1 MAANVR
7 SPLVLWSTLR
17 TRRPFHN
24 VVLCKK
30 VPSPVFKKIANFY
43 SQSLRIDLVPASL
56 LAELS
61 PDNET
66 YRSAARGDF
75 VVCVAQ
81 GEPQESVYISLA
93 EQIFSQLSEARDL
106 FERLHAAHPTAAFF
120 DFVADPAGGE
130 AF

>member
-1 MAANVR
+1 M
-7 SPLVLWSTLR
+7 
-17 TRRPFHN
+17 
-24 VVLCKK
+24 
-30 VPSPVFKKIANFY
+30 FKKIANFY

-66 YRSAARGDF
+66 YRFAAERGDF

-81 GEPQESVYISLA
+81 GEPQESVYIALA
-93 EQIFSQLSEARDL
+93 EQIFSQLSEARNL
-106 FERLHAAHPTAAFF
+106 FERLHAAHPAAAFF

-130 AF
+130 AFKKYQ

>member
-1 MAANVR
+1 M
-7 SPLVLWSTLR
+7 S
-17 TRRPFHN
+17 RPFHN
-24 VVLCKK
+24 VILCKK
-30 VPSPVFKKIANFY
+30 VPGPVFKKIANFY

-66 YRSAARGDF
+66 YRFAAERGDF

-81 GEPQESVYISLA
+81 GEPQESVYIALA
-93 EQIFSQLSEARDL
+93 EQIFSQLSEARNL
-106 FERLHAAHPTAAFF
+106 FERLHAAHPAAAFF

-130 AF
+130 AFKKYQ